1 MFPILIY
8 TAVAALAV
16 LVPQAIQPT
25 DALRDDHHRGLY
37 WTGALAAIGMLC
49 AVGAIFLL

>member
-1 MFPILIY
+1 MFPILVY

-25 DALRDDHHRGLY
+25 DALRDDHHRRLY
-37 WTGALAAIGMLC
+37 WTGALAAI
-49 AVGAIFLL
+49 LLIGGIGTILIV